1 MYPLGTT
8 GWKNDLKQRVS
19 EYDWAQRALM
29 FLADGLEPILEL
41 PLDIPLTPSGFV
53 HNYFCPD
60 DGARLQRIDRHHH
73 LCRVC
78 SQVWSGSPWDEAAI
92 EGEHSSYSSRTRLAA
107 ILYAV
112 TGERKWADWARQ
124 VLLFYAERYS
134 SFVLHD
140 IFGKQ
145 GGEAGKYG
153 ARVQNQTLSEA
164 AWLGPLAQAFTVLRL
179 NGQLTEEEQNI
190 IANQLFYPA
199 IEVINRNPRYESN
212 WQAYHNF
219 AMAAVAEA
227 VQDKSLLNRALHDPD
242 NGFLF
247 QMERSVGTDGF
258 WFEGAWG
265 YHFYTLE
272 AQLSIV
278 WCALGLGEKLYE
290 HDKFAAMF
298 RIPLQ
303 ARWPDYTFPAIHDSV
318 EVDLRDHVHLFEFAY
333 AQYGIG
339 KELLAESERTSLYSL
354 LFGRPL
360 ESGAGGGFGVMNDV
374 SNGGGNPANKP
385 SICLL
390 HKPGMAVARTG
401 DSPAAQ
407 SVYLDYGEHGDW
419 HGHYD
424 KLHLMYY
431 AGGRCWLTDAGMLP
445 YNNPLHDAW
454 FRQTIAHNTIVIGG
468 RSQSASNGT
477 LRTAEEDNGVIRL
490 IAEVADAYEGVRIE
504 RRVTLAEDMLIDI
517 CTVTC
522 DREQVIDWV
531 MHTPG
536 IPVAHPSHR
545 FHPVDPSR
553 LSSEDGYPYLK
564 EIVNIDGCG
573 NAWMLEWKWD
583 ENEGESE
590 RMQVYGWDGEAS
602 LLYLAE
608 SPAMPENGRRSA
620 LIRRRSGVKQA
631 EFVTVFRPCRQGD
644 TPLDFGLLTEWTQ
657 G

>member
-1 MYPLGTT
+1 MYPLGTAE
-8 GWKNDLKQRVS
+8 WKNDLRWRVS
-19 EYDWAQRALM
+19 NYDWAGRALALLKEEM
-29 FLADGLEPILEL
+29 EPVLGL
-41 PLDIPLTPSGFV
+41 PLNIPLMPSGFV

-73 LCRVC
+73 LCRLC
-78 SQVWSGSPWDEAAI
+78 SKVWSGSPWDEAAV
-92 EGEHSSYSSRTRLAA
+92 EQEHSSYSRRTRLAA
-107 ILYAV
+107 ILHAV
-112 TGERKWADWARQ
+112 TGEEKWAAWAKQ

-145 GGEAGKYG
+145 GEEAGKYG

-179 NGQLTEEEQNI
+179 NGRLTEEKQER
-190 IANQLFYPA
+190 IAGKLFYPA
-199 IEVINRNPRYESN
+199 IDVINRNPRRESN

-219 AMAAVAEA
+219 AMSAVAEA
-227 VQDKSLLNRALHDPD
+227 VQDRPLLHRAIHDPD

-258 WFEGAWG
+258 WFEGAWS

-272 AQLSIV
+272 AQLQIV
-278 WCALGLGEKLYE
+278 WSALGLGERLYE
-290 HDKFAAMF
+290 HDRFAAMF

-303 ARWPDYTFPAIHDSV
+303 ACWPDYTFPAIHDSV
-318 EVDLRDHVHLFEFAY
+318 EIALRDHAHLFEFAF

-339 KELLAESERTSLYSL
+339 KELLQRSERTSLYSL

-360 ESGAGGGFGVMNDV
+360 ASREGKELGVSAGDGA
-374 SNGGGNPANKP
+374 SRPAGR
-385 SICLL
+385 SSVCLL
-390 HKPGMAVARTG
+390 RKPGMAVARTG

-407 SVYLDYGEHGDW
+407 SVYLDYGGHGDW

-431 AGGRCWLTDAGMLP
+431 ARGRSWLTDAGMLP

-468 RSQSASNGT
+468 RSQNASNGA
-477 LRTAEEDNGVIRL
+477 LLIAEEDNGVIRL
-490 IAEVADAYEGVRIE
+490 TAEVADAYEGARIE
-504 RRVTLAEDMLIDI
+504 RRVTLAEGILIDI
-517 CTVTC
+517 CTVAC

-531 MHTPG
+531 VHTPG
-536 IPVAHPSHR
+536 VPVPNSSHR
-545 FHPVDPSR
+545 LCPVEASE
-553 LSSEDGYPYLK
+553 LSFEDGYPFLK
-564 EIVNIDGCG
+564 EIVRIDRTG
-573 NAWMLEWKWD
+573 NEWMLEWKWD
-583 ENEGESE
+583 EGEGADE
-590 RMQVYGWDGEAS
+590 RMQVYGWDGEVS

-608 SPAMPENGRRSA
+608 SPAMPEIGRRSA
-620 LIRRRSGVKQA
+620 LIRRRSGVRHA

-644 TPLDFGLLTEWTQ
+644 GPLDFRLFKERAHGN
-657 G
+657 